1 MNTAK
6 IFIALG
12 SLNAML
18 AVMLGAYGAHG
29 LKGKLAEHM
38 FSMYQ
43 TGVQYHFYHSLGLI
57 IVGFVIL
64 QKIDSVWTEFA
75 GWLMLAGILL
85 FSGSL
90 YLISTFHVH
99 QPGEIAATGGM
110 AFIFAWLAL
119 FIGIIRSK
127 TS

>member
-1 MNTAK
+1 VKTAK
-6 IFIALG
+6 TFLALG

-43 TGVQYHFYHSLGLI
+43 TGVQYHFYHALGLI
-57 IVGFVIL
+57 IIGLVIL
-64 QKIDSVWTEFA
+64 QKMDSIWTESA
-75 GWLMLAGILL
+75 GWLMLAGILM

-90 YLISTFHVH
+90 YLISTIHLH
-99 QPGEIAATGGM
+99 QLGEIAATGGM

>member
-1 MNTAK
+1 MKTAK
-6 IFIALG
+6 IFLALG

-18 AVMLGAYGAHG
+18 AVLLGAYGAHG
-29 LKGKLAEHM
+29 LKGRLAEHTL
-38 FSMYQ
+38 SMYQ

-57 IVGFVIL
+57 IVGLVIL
-64 QKIDSVWTEFA
+64 QKLDSAWIKSA
-75 GWLMLAGILL
+75 GWLMLAGILM

-90 YLISTFHVH
+90 YLISTINMHWLTT
-99 QPGEIAATGGM
+99 IAPWGGM

-127 TS
+127 TN

>member
-1 MNTAK
+1 MKTAK
-6 IFIALG
+6 IFLALG

-43 TGVQYHFYHSLGLI
+43 TGVQYHFYHALGLI
-57 IVGFVIL
+57 IVGLVIL
-64 QKIDSVWTEFA
+64 QKLDSVWIKSS
-75 GWLMLAGILL
+75 GWLMLAGILM

-90 YLISTFHVH
+90 YLISTINMHWLTT
-99 QPGEIAATGGM
+99 IAPWGGM
-110 AFIFAWLAL
+110 AFIFAWLVL
-119 FIGIIRSK
+119 FIGIIR
-127 TS
+127 TQTH